1 MASAT
6 SAPAFYR
13 FFFKNLDP
21 LVAMYGVYLNFFA
34 QEMAVTGPAPNSH
47 YDPDQVF
54 LFFQCGGLALAIAF
68 ITAAVHRSTED
79 LKVWRAVQ
87 FALLLADIAALVGI
101 YLSLS
106 TQNRLAPSAWTD
118 DDKGLLGSYIPL
130 TLIRLAF
137 ILNVGF
143 PQEQSILGEKQKV

>member
-34 QEMAVTGPAPNSH
+34 QEMAVNGPAPNSH
-47 YDPDQVF
+47 YDPNQVF

-68 ITAAVHRSTED
+68 ITAAVHRATED
-79 LKVWRAVQ
+79 LNVWRAVQ
-87 FALLLADIAALVGI
+87 FALFLADIAALVGI

-106 TQNRLAPSAWTD
+106 NQNRLAPSAWTS
-118 DDKGLLGSYIPL
+118 DDKGLLGSYVPL

-143 PQEQSILGEKQKV
+143 PQEGGASLPKQKL

>member
-54 LFFQCGGLALAIAF
+54 IFFQCGGLALSIAF
-68 ITAAVHRSTED
+68 ITAAIHRATED
-79 LKVWRAVQ
+79 LKVWRIIQ
-87 FALLLADIAALVGI
+87 FAILLADLAALVGI

-106 TQNRLAPSAWTD
+106 TQNRLAPSTWTD
-118 DDKGLLGSYIPL
+118 DDKGLAGSYTAL

-137 ILNVGF
+137 ILKIGF
-143 PQEQSILGEKQKV
+143 PQESGSEEKQKV